1 MILPLYFQPP
11 TTTSSSKNIKILTKS
26 PEGMWV
32 DLVPTNHDLVCSD
45 TLSIITTNKNNTAT
59 APTYTINSI
68 IPKNSAPIIIKRHP
82 TDIKSSIKKKTEL
95 MVLLDEITIRAENIA
110 IIEKK

>member
-1 MILPLYFQPP
+1 M
-11 TTTSSSKNIKILTKS
+11 
-26 PEGMWV
+26 
-32 DLVPTNHDLVCSD
+32 
-45 TLSIITTNKNNTAT
+45 
-59 APTYTINSI
+59 
-68 IPKNSAPIIIKRHP
+68 PKNSAPIIIKRHP